1 MAKNVAWKLGSSQ
14 NLIMLHL
21 MQSFI
26 FLICFLLSSSLLPH
40 HPFIRSSRSNK
51 DLIEKSSLTLFHAQL
66 TSRQD
71 MKIPIDISNLVIS
84 SETASTSLEKAMS
97 NTSSSISADE
107 MDPWNFGDI
116 FRQCA
121 PYIAMHRNSIVVIH
135 ISSHVF
141 KHRIIFDSV
150 IDDISILHL
159 LGVNIVIV
167 AGVRQQLDEKLHSA
181 GVHPTYNN
189 GIRIS
194 DSQTMQFLKEVSGS
208 ARFEIESSLARGYR
222 GRPGQS
228 GINVVS
234 GNFFYSA
241 KPYGVRDGVDYQLT
255 GDVRKIEVDNIKKR
269 LEFGDVVLLT
279 SLGYSPSG
287 EVFNCQS
294 ECLAAE
300 CAAGLN
306 AAKII
311 YLTRGEVMYDITDG
325 KQTTVQ
331 NLRLT
336 QAMALVEKLSKTA
349 SGHNLEEYRL
359 ILERSVYALNSGV
372 KRAHFI
378 TPMRG
383 SLLKELY
390 TRDGAGMLISR
401 DVYEGIRPAQPSDL
415 RAIEDLIAPLVSQG
429 ILVKRTRDQLEKE
442 LPNTYLLARDGT
454 TLALGMIK
462 AYGDYAE
469 IGCLAVDP
477 KYRKAGRG
485 ETMLAF
491 LERQAVLKGIS
502 KVFVLSTHTM
512 QWFEERGFEMS
523 DPSLLP
529 PARGYNTT
537 RASKVYIKHLSS
549 ERDIDAE
556 ELLWNV

>member
-1 MAKNVAWKLGSSQ
+1 MAENVIWKLTSSQ
-14 NLIMLHL
+14 HVSIRHIF
-21 MQSFI
+21 S
-26 FLICFLLSSSLLPH
+26 FLIFVSLIIYNSAYIHQSKVRFSSHGILLVKEKYFHRYSQALSL
-40 HPFIRSSRSNK
+40 K
-51 DLIEKSSLTLFHAQL
+51 DVK
-66 TSRQD
+66 R
-71 MKIPIDISNLVIS
+71 PIDISNLVIS
-84 SETASTSLEKAMS
+84 SEMSTTTFEKAMS
-97 NTSSSISADE
+97 NSTSFISADE
-107 MDPWNFGDI
+107 LDVWKFGDI

-135 ISSHVF
+135 LSSHVF
-141 KHRIIFDSV
+141 KHRIVFDSV
-150 IDDISILHL
+150 MDDISILHL
-159 LGVNIVIV
+159 LGVNVVIV
-167 AGVRQQLDEKLHSA
+167 TGVRHQLDEKLLGA
-181 GVHPTYNN
+181 GIYPSYHN
-189 GIRIS
+189 GVRIS
-194 DSQTMQFLKEVSGS
+194 DHQTMQFLKEVSGS

-255 GDVRKIEVDNIKKR
+255 GDVRKIEVENIKKR

-294 ECLAAE
+294 ESLAAE
-300 CAAGLN
+300 CAAGVN

-311 YLTRGEVMYDITDG
+311 FLTRGEVMYDITDG
-325 KQTTVQ
+325 KQTIVQ

-336 QAMALVEKLSKTA
+336 QAMALVEKLSKNV
-349 SGHNLEEYRL
+349 SGNNLEEYRL
-359 ILERSVYALNSGV
+359 MLERSVYALNGGV

-378 TPMRG
+378 APMRG

-415 RAIEDLIAPLVSQG
+415 RAIEEIIEPLVAQG

-454 TLALGMIK
+454 TLAIGMIK
-462 AYGDYAE
+462 SFGDYAE

-485 ETMLAF
+485 ETILAF
-491 LERQAVLKGIS
+491 LERQALLKGIS

-512 QWFEERGFEMS
+512 QWFEERGFELS

-529 PARGYNTT
+529 PSRGYNTT